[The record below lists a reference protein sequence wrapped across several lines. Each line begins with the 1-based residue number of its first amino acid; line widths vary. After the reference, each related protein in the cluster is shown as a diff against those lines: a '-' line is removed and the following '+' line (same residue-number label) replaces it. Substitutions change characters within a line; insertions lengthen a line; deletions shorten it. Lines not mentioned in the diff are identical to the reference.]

1 VTRVLSGVV
10 ILALV
15 VAAIWFAPEWLFLA
29 VLAVVLTGAVLE
41 YVSLVAKTGLVVPG
55 AAAVTAAVVTAA
67 FVALPALPAAPL
79 LAAVLIAV
87 CILTLGVHLP
97 ARHVPASVA
106 ATVFPSL
113 YVGVPLGLVA
123 TLRSV
128 QGREAVLFV
137 LAIVVVSDTAQFY
150 VGTRVGR
157 HRLSPAISPKKSVEG
172 AMAGLVAGAA
182 VAAAWG
188 HLLWPSLGPGW
199 LSAVGVALAALGIIG
214 DLFESLLKR
223 SADVKDSSGLIPGHG
238 GILDRIDSFLLV
250 VPGVQ
255 LLLHFLN

>member
-1 VTRVLSGVV
+1 VTRVLSGLIV
-10 ILALV
+10 LGLV
-15 VAAIWFAPEWLFLA
+15 VAAIWSAPEWLFLA

-41 YVSLVAKTGLVVPG
+41 YVSLVEKTGLVVPR

-67 FVALPALPAAPL
+67 FVALPTLPASPL
-79 LAAVLIAV
+79 LAAVLIA
-87 CILTLGVHLP
+87 ISALTLGVQPP

-106 ATVFPSL
+106 ATVFPSWYL
-113 YVGVPLGLVA
+113 GVPLGLVA

-128 QGREAVLFV
+128 QGREALLFV
-137 LAIVVVSDTAQFY
+137 LVLVVVSDTAQFY
-150 VGTRVGR
+150 VGTRLGR
-157 HRLSPAISPKKSVEG
+157 HRLSPAVSPKKSVEG
-172 AMAGLVAGAA
+172 AVGGLVAGAG
-182 VAAAWG
+182 VAAFGG
-188 HLLWPSLGPGW
+188 HVLWPSLGPGW
-199 LSAVGVALAALGIIG
+199 LAAVGVALAALGIIG